1 MDEVR
6 RYLVAQHDK
15 LRAQAEMLHTHMR
28 VIQGMIADLPEGT
41 SEIIPEFTTGVKSNG
56 MYVTEGLPPRKVRKD
71 TGRKRGAYKPRTYD
85 TPTIDIVKTALEA
98 AGEHGLTA
106 RELADLADMPTGTAS
121 GRLSNMKKQGLV
133 MHIAPKYFAI
143 HSEPQDNNQ

>member
-6 RYLVAQHDK
+6 KFLLAQHEK
-15 LRAQAEMLHTHMR
+15 LRVQIDMLHTHMR
-28 VIQGMIADLPEGT
+28 VIQGMIDELPEGA

-71 TGRKRGAYKPRTYD
+71 TGRKRGTYKPRTYD
-85 TPTIDIVKTALEA
+85 TPTADIVKTALEA

-106 RELADLADMPTGTAS
+106 RELADLADMPNGTAS